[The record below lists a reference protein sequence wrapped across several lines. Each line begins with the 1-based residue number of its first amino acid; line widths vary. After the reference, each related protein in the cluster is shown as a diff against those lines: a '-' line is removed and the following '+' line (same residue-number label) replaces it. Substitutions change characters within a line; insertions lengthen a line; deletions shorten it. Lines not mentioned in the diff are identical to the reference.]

1 MRVHADQSSLFGYY
15 SPATGEVTSHPPLCA
30 CGQCSMPVEAFDAA
44 AHGYSYETPRLNAD
58 GTLTTEDTAADLSG
72 VQTEESN

>member
-30 CGQCSMPVEAFDAA
+30 CGRCSMPVETFEVTGTAPDCAA
-44 AHGYSYETPRLNAD
+44 V
-58 GTLTTEDTAADLSG
+58 LSG
-72 VQTEESN
+72 VQIEENN